1 MLFQTKIV
9 AVVEDDANMMKG
21 IERLLSAHGFVTE
34 SYVSA
39 EAYLDRA
46 AASKASCLVV
56 DIHLGGMT
64 GIELGRKLTA
74 SGSKLAVIF
83 MTAVDSEE
91 TQREAIATGCLA
103 YLRKPFP
110 ANLLID
116 AIARVAS

>member
-1 MLFQTKIV
+1 MEFQTKIV
-9 AVVEDDANMMKG
+9 AVVEDEANMMKG
-21 IERLLSAHGFVTE
+21 IERLLKAHGFVTK
-34 SYVSA
+34 SYASA

-46 AASKASCLVV
+46 AASRAGCLVV

-64 GIELGRKLTA
+64 GIELRHRLTA
-74 SGSKLAVIF
+74 SGSQLAVIF

-91 TQREAIATGCLA
+91 TQREAIAAGCLA

-116 AIARVAS
+116 AIARAAS